1 MKKKAQAAAQKVRD
15 LSEEAENQPA
25 KKKRTWI
32 AFVPLIAFLGLSY
45 LFYSL
50 LTEEGR
56 NTSFIPSALLDKP
69 APLLNIPPLPG
80 LEADGVQVPGM
91 EGDTFTGKVTLV
103 NVFASWCIPCRQ
115 EHPYIVA
122 LGNDGRFQVVG
133 LNQRDPNRAALEFLN
148 ELGNPYDI
156 VGVDRAGRASIEWGV
171 YGVPESF
178 IVNKQGRILYKHVGP
193 ISAAQLARTIIPIM
207 EQALAQ

>member
-1 MKKKAQAAAQKVRD
+1 LTEETQAKPISKR
-15 LSEEAENQPA
+15 
-25 KKKRTWI
+25 RTWI
-32 AFVPLIAFLGLSY
+32 AFVPLIAFLALSY

-69 APLLNIPPLPG
+69 APLLGIPALNG
-80 LEADGVQVPGM
+80 LETNGTQVPGM
-91 EGDTFTGKVTLV
+91 GADTFSGKVSLV

-115 EHPYIVA
+115 EHPQIIA
-122 LGNDGRFQVVG
+122 LGNDDRFQVVG
-133 LNQRDPNRAALEFLN
+133 LNQRDPNRAALEFLI
-148 ELGNPYDI
+148 ELGNPYDV

-178 IVNKQGRILYKHVGP
+178 IVNKEGRILYKHVGP
-193 ISAAQLARTIIPIM
+193 ISEAQLAKTIIPIM

>member
-1 MKKKAQAAAQKVRD
+1 M
-15 LSEEAENQPA
+15 SEEVEKTQT
-25 KKKRTWI
+25 KKKRTWL
-32 AFVPLIAFLGLSY
+32 AFLPLIAFLGLSY

-69 APLLNIPPLPG
+69 APLLGIPALNG
-80 LEADGVQVPGM
+80 LEANGTQIPGM
-91 EGDTFTGKVTLV
+91 GAETFNGKVSLV

-115 EHPYIVA
+115 EHPQIIA
-122 LGNDGRFQVVG
+122 LGEDDRFQVVG
-133 LNQRDPNRAALEFLN
+133 LNQRDPNRAALEFLG
-148 ELGNPYDI
+148 ELGNPYDV

-178 IVNKQGRILYKHVGP
+178 IVNKEGRILYKHVGP
-193 ISAAQLARTIIPIM
+193 ISPAQLERTIIPIM

>member
-1 MKKKAQAAAQKVRD
+1 MCTAAQKGD
-15 LSEEAENQPA
+15 LVTAETKTETP
-25 KKKRTWI
+25 KKKRTWL

-69 APLLNIPPLPG
+69 APLLGIPELKG
-80 LEADGVQVPGM
+80 LETNGIQVPGM
-91 EGDTFTGKVTLV
+91 GADTFTGKVSLV

-122 LGNDGRFQVVG
+122 LGNDDRFQVVG
-133 LNQRDPNRAALEFLN
+133 LNQRDPNRAALEFLQ
-148 ELGNPYDI
+148 ELGNPYDV

-178 IVNKQGRILYKHVGP
+178 IVNKEGRILYKHVGP
-193 ISAAQLARTIIPIM
+193 INQAQLEKTIIPIM

>member
-1 MKKKAQAAAQKVRD
+1 MT
-15 LSEEAENQPA
+15 EEVETPA
-25 KKKRTWI
+25 NKSRRTWL
-32 AFVPLIAFLGLSY
+32 AFLPLIAFLALSY
-45 LFYSL
+45 IFYSL

-69 APLLNIPPLPG
+69 APLFNIPPLPG
-80 LEADGVQVPGM
+80 LETNGVPVPGM
-91 EGDTFTGKVTLV
+91 DGDTFNGKVTLV

-115 EHPYIVA
+115 EHPQIIAV
-122 LGNDGRFQVVG
+122 GNDDRFQVVG
-133 LNQRDPNRAALEFLN
+133 LNQRDPNRGALEFLN

-193 ISAAQLARTIIPIM
+193 ITPAQLEKTIIPIM